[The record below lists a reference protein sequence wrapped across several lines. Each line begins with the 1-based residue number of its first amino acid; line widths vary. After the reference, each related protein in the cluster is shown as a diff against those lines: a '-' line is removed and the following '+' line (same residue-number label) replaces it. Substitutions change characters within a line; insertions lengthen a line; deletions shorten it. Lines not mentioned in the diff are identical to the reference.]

1 MSSPPPTTEP
11 TPSPNTCVVD
21 DCLVTTDFHRWWEA
35 MCYKARKNDGSQDYV
50 NAYYLIRKT
59 LPEIVESFLWWLDLP
74 YKEG

>member
-1 MSSPPPTTEP
+1 
-11 TPSPNTCVVD
+11 
-21 DCLVTTDFHRWWEA
+21 